1 MNKVAD
7 YLGLALALMLI
18 TAVVLVFV
26 ATRFGWR
33 VDAVLSGS
41 MEPGL
46 KVGSLA
52 ITRPVGAEEIRT
64 GDVITFRSAM
74 SELPIVHRVVAAEDG
89 SSFQT
94 KGDANKNADPFPV
107 PAQDVVGRVCF
118 RVPFLGY
125 AAQFVKT
132 PFGILLICVFGVLVI
147 VNEVRN
153 LLPAPAREKAWARV
167 TAADRKG
174 GGRYEDDARHH
185 RL

>member
-7 YLGLALALMLI
+7 YLGLALALILI
-18 TAVVLVFV
+18 TAVVLVFA

-64 GDVITFRSAM
+64 GDVIAFRSAV
-74 SELPIVHRVVAAEDG
+74 SALPIVHRVVAAEDG
-89 SSFQT
+89 SSFRT
-94 KGDANKNADPFPV
+94 KGDANENADPFLV
-107 PAQDVVGRVCF
+107 PAQDVLGRVCC

-132 PFGILLICVFGVLVI
+132 PFGILLICVWCFLVI
-147 VNEVRN
+147 VNEMRT
-153 LLPAPAREKAWARV
+153 LLLAPAREKARARV
-167 TAADRKG
+167 TPADRKG
-174 GGRYEDDARHH
+174 GGHHEGSARH
-185 RL
+185 RQL

>member
-7 YLGLALALMLI
+7 YLVLALTLMLI

-94 KGDANKNADPFPV
+94 KGDANKNADPFLV

-125 AAQFVKT
+125 AAHFVKT
-132 PFGILLICVFGVLVI
+132 PFGILLICVFGFLVI
-147 VNEVRN
+147 VDEMRN
-153 LLPAPAREKAWARV
+153 LLPALAREKARARV
-167 TAADRKG
+167 TPADCKG
-174 GGRYEDDARHH
+174 GGHYEGSAR
-185 RL
+185 RRQL